1 MLKRFNLKRWLSVL
15 LTAIFVIPII
25 MSLLG
30 FISIRNVLTTSMS
43 PKIQPGDLVVSANWV
58 KPTVGDT
65 AIYLQKS
72 IDGSMTQE
80 VVHRVITLNANNEYQ
95 FKGDNN
101 AAMDALPV
109 PRSDVIGTVFLKVPG
124 IGRLLNLAGLFLVT
138 LFVGGL
144 WLVGYGIKKI
154 RK

>member
-1 MLKRFNLKRWLSVL
+1 
-15 LTAIFVIPII
+15 
-25 MSLLG
+25 
-30 FISIRNVLTTSMS
+30 MS

-72 IDGSMTQE
+72 IDGPMTQE